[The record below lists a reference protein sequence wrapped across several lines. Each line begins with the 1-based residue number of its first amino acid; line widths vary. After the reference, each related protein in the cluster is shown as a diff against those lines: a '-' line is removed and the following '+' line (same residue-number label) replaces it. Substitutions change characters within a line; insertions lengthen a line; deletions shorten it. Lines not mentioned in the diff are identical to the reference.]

1 MSRVVVNEIQAKV
14 GNDISFNDAAKIDTL
29 KGKTTAG
36 SISVQGE
43 GSNTTNLQQGLAKS
57 FLIYEMEVSSPTA
70 ADSFNHTSI
79 TDNAQGYNTITLSLA
94 MSSINYVTLTG
105 YGRGASGT
113 AYANCQTQMNN
124 SALEQANT
132 TTTYAIIGIAYNAS
146 QFEDAQ
152 TMNLSVLG
160 DLA

>member
-1 MSRVVVNEIQAKV
+1 MS
-14 GNDISFNDAAKIDTL
+14 TL
-29 KGKTTAG
+29 SADNYTGQSATHTIKFAGTTFEGADSDG
-36 SISVQGE
+36 VLTITGE
-43 GSNTTNLQQGLAKS
+43 GGSTKTNLQQGLAKS

-79 TDNAQGYNTITLSLA
+79 TDNAQGYNTITLSSA

-124 SALEQANT
+124 SALEQPNT